1 MARPLLFVSAV
12 STELRGARRRTAA
25 WLHGLGYDTISQDD
39 FALGAGELRAWL
51 ERQIDRCDG
60 VFQLIGDAYGAE
72 PPDCDDPAHPW
83 PDPRYG
89 RCSYTQYELLYA
101 RTQGLPTWVIEVGA
115 GCRDAAPATL
125 DLPPQRDGTPPHPDP
140 RGYQQ
145 ERAALQRAYRERLRS
160 DNHLCHKA
168 DNDDQLELRVKG
180 LKDELAHLR
189 QRDERTQR
197 RLGVGMVAVL
207 VGLVLVAVGIVWFI
221 DWRQGL
227 ATDQTAAA
235 TAEQVAEQQRLTTA
249 RIRDHLQ
256 QAVDAT
262 YERERAAADE
272 AQDWQQRER
281 LRQAAAAQ
289 RDAQRARID
298 DLAASFTEIE
308 RQGQASEIF
317 QELTRI
323 LDAQDI
329 DAGLAYIASKEPAIL
344 ADVDRIVA
352 DRDRLLA
359 HAEQR
364 IRDTLQPLLTAAG
377 VAETEGRADTARGLY
392 QTLLAKAP
400 DWPEAIHQAMLFHE
414 AQGNQALIRGSVRQF
429 EAEFTAVHRLAQHRA
444 DLNPA
449 NTQWQRDLSV
459 SHDKLGEVAVVQGR
473 LDAAVAAYGAGLEI
487 AKRLAALDPA
497 NTEWQRGLSISHDNL
512 GEVAVAQGRL
522 DAAAAAYG
530 AGLEISKRLA
540 ALDPANTEWQRDLYA
555 SHWRLADLAE
565 RRGEADAAMAH
576 WRQAHAL
583 LQGIV
588 DRGLHVSP
596 EDRGYLDQLTLRLRL
611 IDAPAAVAAEFE
623 RQLADD
629 PDDPQRYVEAQA
641 LYHEVLHDFAA
652 AHRVTAAWV
661 ARHPDDLAVRCNLA
675 ETLLTSGQTA
685 AARDALAALLGPATA
700 TPALPPET
708 MAALRLLELAA
719 LTRLAGDGDAAA
731 TAALPARRAELR
743 ALLDAQPDD
752 FALGWTF
759 DGTRHYLATDPAFA
773 PHRDALSMLFAAAD
787 QGRDTLR
794 AQLRRAP

>member
-1 MARPLLFVSAV
+1 
-12 STELRGARRRTAA
+12 
-25 WLHGLGYDTISQDD
+25 
-39 FALGAGELRAWL
+39 
-51 ERQIDRCDG
+51 
-60 VFQLIGDAYGAE
+60 
-72 PPDCDDPAHPW
+72 
-83 PDPRYG
+83 
-89 RCSYTQYELLYA
+89 
-101 RTQGLPTWVIEVGA
+101 
-115 GCRDAAPATL
+115 
-125 DLPPQRDGTPPHPDP
+125 
-140 RGYQQ
+140 
-145 ERAALQRAYRERLRS
+145 
-160 DNHLCHKA
+160 
-168 DNDDQLELRVKG
+168 LELRVKG

-189 QRDERTQR
+189 QRDEQTQR
-197 RLGVGMVAVL
+197 RLVVGMVAVL
-207 VGLVLVAVGIVWFI
+207 VGLVLVAAGILWFI
-221 DWRQGL
+221 DWRQRL
-227 ATDQTAAA
+227 ATEQTAAA

-262 YERERAAADE
+262 YERQRAAADE

-281 LRQAAAAQ
+281 LRQVAAAQ

-298 DLAASFTEIE
+298 DLAASFAEIE

-323 LDAQDI
+323 LDAQGI
-329 DAGLAYIASKEPAIL
+329 DAGLAYVETKRSGIYER
-344 ADVDRIVA
+344 VRQ
-352 DRDRLLA
+352 RRT
-359 HAEQR
+359 AEQAR
-364 IRDTLQPLLTAAG
+364 NRDELLPLLTSAKLYAAKG
-377 VAETEGRADTARGLY
+377 DANQARQTYAEV
-392 QTLLAKAP
+392 LALEP
-400 DWPEAIHQAMLFHE
+400 DWPEALDSLRWFLIDQGDVGRVRGTLIKAAQDYREAHRIAERARTLEPQNPYREQIVALAHE
-414 AQGNQALIRGSVRQF
+414 RLGAVAVAQGRLDAAAAAYGAGLEIR
-429 EAEFTAVHRLAQHRA
+429 ERLAA
-444 DLNPA
+444 LDPA

-459 SHDKLGEVAVVQGR
+459 SHNKLGDVAVAQGR
-473 LDAAVAAYGAGLEI
+473 LDDAAAAYGAELVT

-497 NTEWQRGLSISHDNL
+497 NTQWQRDLSISHDKL

>member
-1 MARPLLFVSAV
+1 MS
-12 STELRGARRRTAA
+12 RRRTRNARPA
-25 WLHGLGYDTISQDD
+25 VPARG
-39 FALGAGELRAWL
+39 RA
-51 ERQIDRCDG
+51 
-60 VFQLIGDAYGAE
+60 
-72 PPDCDDPAHPW
+72 
-83 PDPRYG
+83 
-89 RCSYTQYELLYA
+89 
-101 RTQGLPTWVIEVGA
+101 
-115 GCRDAAPATL
+115 
-125 DLPPQRDGTPPHPDP
+125 PPHPDP

-145 ERAALQRAYRERLRS
+145 ERAALQRAYRERLRG
-160 DNHLCHKA
+160 DNHLRHKA

-189 QRDERTQR
+189 QRDEQTQR
-197 RLGVGMVAVL
+197 RLVVGMVAVL
-207 VGLVLVAVGIVWFI
+207 VGLVLVAAGILWFI
-221 DWRQGL
+221 DWRQRL
-227 ATDQTAAA
+227 ATEQTAAA

-262 YERERAAADE
+262 YERQRAAADE

-281 LRQAAAAQ
+281 LRQVAAAQ

-298 DLAASFTEIE
+298 DLAASFAEIE

-323 LDAQDI
+323 LDAQGI
-329 DAGLAYIASKEPAIL
+329 DAGLAYVETKRSGIYER
-344 ADVDRIVA
+344 VRQ
-352 DRDRLLA
+352 RRT
-359 HAEQR
+359 AEQAR
-364 IRDTLQPLLTAAG
+364 NRDELLPLLTSAKLYAAKG
-377 VAETEGRADTARGLY
+377 DANQARQTYAEV
-392 QTLLAKAP
+392 LALEP
-400 DWPEAIHQAMLFHE
+400 DWPEALDSLRWFLIDQGDVGRVRGTLIKAAQDYREAHRIAERARTLEPQNPYREQIVALAHE
-414 AQGNQALIRGSVRQF
+414 RLGAVAVAQGRLDAAAAAYGAGLEIR
-429 EAEFTAVHRLAQHRA
+429 ERLAA
-444 DLNPA
+444 LDPA

-459 SHDKLGEVAVVQGR
+459 SHNKLGDVAVAQGR
-473 LDAAVAAYGAGLEI
+473 LDDAAAAYGAELVT

-497 NTEWQRGLSISHDNL
+497 NTQWQRDLSISHDKL

>member
-1 MARPLLFVSAV
+1 M
-12 STELRGARRRTAA
+12 
-25 WLHGLGYDTISQDD
+25 
-39 FALGAGELRAWL
+39 
-51 ERQIDRCDG
+51 
-60 VFQLIGDAYGAE
+60 
-72 PPDCDDPAHPW
+72 
-83 PDPRYG
+83 
-89 RCSYTQYELLYA
+89 
-101 RTQGLPTWVIEVGA
+101 
-115 GCRDAAPATL
+115 
-125 DLPPQRDGTPPHPDP
+125 
-140 RGYQQ
+140 
-145 ERAALQRAYRERLRS
+145 
-160 DNHLCHKA
+160 
-168 DNDDQLELRVKG
+168 ELRVKG

-189 QRDERTQR
+189 QRDEQTQR
-197 RLGVGMVAVL
+197 RLVVGMVAVL
-207 VGLVLVAVGIVWFI
+207 VGLVLVAAGILWFI
-221 DWRQGL
+221 DWRQRL
-227 ATDQTAAA
+227 ATEQTAAA

-262 YERERAAADE
+262 YERQRAAADE

-281 LRQAAAAQ
+281 LRQVAAAQ

-298 DLAASFTEIE
+298 DLAASFAEIE

-323 LDAQDI
+323 LDAQGI
-329 DAGLAYIASKEPAIL
+329 DAGLAYVETKRSGIYER
-344 ADVDRIVA
+344 VRQ
-352 DRDRLLA
+352 RRT
-359 HAEQR
+359 AEQAR
-364 IRDTLQPLLTAAG
+364 NRDELLPLLTSAKLYAAKG
-377 VAETEGRADTARGLY
+377 DANQARQTYAEV
-392 QTLLAKAP
+392 LALEP
-400 DWPEAIHQAMLFHE
+400 DWPEALDSLRWFLIDQGDVGRVRGTLIKAAQDYREAHRIAERARTLEPQNPYREQIVALAHE
-414 AQGNQALIRGSVRQF
+414 RLGAVAVAQGRLDAAAAAYGAGLEIR
-429 EAEFTAVHRLAQHRA
+429 ERLAA
-444 DLNPA
+444 LDPA
-449 NTQWQRDLSV
+449 NTQWQRDLSI
-459 SHDKLGEVAVVQGR
+459 SHDK
-473 LDAAVAAYGAGLEI
+473 
-487 AKRLAALDPA
+487 
-497 NTEWQRGLSISHDNL
+497 L